1 MAGKE
6 NPDLFSHLSSNDGS
20 LPLDF
25 DRNTGVADLSK
36 GETERKTEISESSSI
51 KSHPKVEKGES
62 QRRPTHHVPP
72 PYKNS
77 IQETAP
83 LEHKNNVE
91 VKGNLSVHDKPTENT
106 EVEPIKDQDKV
117 KPANV
122 TIEIVQKTVS
132 TSVTS
137 PVEAEVPLSSKSAPV
152 PKAVPASIPI
162 VETAVSPVSAQV
174 EKSPEA
180 ELTPKRVR
188 HPKTTHAG
196 NTEPAEK
203 QVEPAMQVKPDTKI
217 QMPDTKQKEVKTHD
231 IQKHPDPVSVKK
243 EVTSTASP
251 VPTDRKVPPQQK
263 VSKTESQKPVKK
275 TSMTEKFSTD
285 HVTAGQLLQEGR
297 VKAGLSIDQVSIST
311 KIKKTFIDCLER
323 DDFENL
329 PASVY
334 VNAYARSLCSL
345 YNIDRKVVFSLLNKV
360 KGKNLAY
367 TVPEEVIHQL
377 EKGKQVNIVQEN
389 KVKRILLVGFAACFT
404 MAACISI
411 TYYFVH
417 AGLKTSSSAATVK
430 PAINTELAVQTDK
443 TTGISAKTLEEEME
457 KKLVPPH
464 IFTMTSLPLA
474 ER

>member
-25 DRNTGVADLSK
+25 DKNPGSAGQSK
-36 GETERKTEISESSSI
+36 EEPGRKTEIYESSSI
-51 KSHPKVEKGES
+51 KSHPKVEIGES

-77 IQETAP
+77 VQETVP

-91 VKGNLSVHDKPTENT
+91 GKGNLSVHDKSTENT
-106 EVEPIKDQDKV
+106 EVEPIRNQDKV
-117 KPANV
+117 KPADV
-122 TIEIVQKTVS
+122 TVEVVQKTVS
-132 TSVTS
+132 ASIAAPAESGV
-137 PVEAEVPLSSKSAPV
+137 PVISMSAPV
-152 PKAVPASIPI
+152 LQAVPASTPI
-162 VETAVSPVSAQV
+162 VETAVSQVSPQV
-174 EKSPEA
+174 EKSPET
-180 ELTPKRVR
+180 EPTPKRVR
-188 HPKTTHAG
+188 HPKTPHAG
-196 NTEPAEK
+196 NSELTEK
-203 QVEPAMQVKPDTKI
+203 QAESAIQVKPETKTQI
-217 QMPDTKQKEVKTHD
+217 PDTKQKEAKTPD
-231 IQKHPDPVSVKK
+231 IQKHSVPVSVKK
-243 EVTSTASP
+243 EITSTAS
-251 VPTDRKVPPQQK
+251 VVLSDRKVTPEQK
-263 VSKTESQKPVKK
+263 ASKAESHKPVKK
-275 TSMTEKFSTD
+275 TSTAEKFSTD

-297 VKAGLSIDQVSIST
+297 VKAGLSIDQVSITT

-323 DDFENL
+323 DDYENL

-345 YNIDRKVVFSLLNKV
+345 YNIDKNVIFSLLNKA

-389 KVKRILLVGFAACFT
+389 KVKRMLFVGFAACFT
-404 MAACISI
+404 IAACISI
-411 TYYFVH
+411 TYYFIH
-417 AGLKTSSSAATVK
+417 AGVKTSSSTAMVK
-430 PAINTELAVQTDK
+430 PAINPELPVQTDK
-443 TTGISAKTLEEEME
+443 TVGISAKTLEEEME
-457 KKLVPPH
+457 KKLMPPH

>member
-1 MAGKE
+1 MDGKE

-25 DRNTGVADLSK
+25 DRNTGVAGQSK
-36 GETERKTEISESSSI
+36 GETERKTGVSESSSI
-51 KSHPKVEKGES
+51 KFHPKVEMGES

-77 IQETAP
+77 VQETVP

-91 VKGNLSVHDKPTENT
+91 AKGNLSVHDKPTENT
-106 EVEPIKDQDKV
+106 EVEPIKNQDEV
-117 KPANV
+117 KPADV
-122 TIEIVQKTVS
+122 TVEVVKKTVS
-132 TSVTS
+132 ASIAALADSGV
-137 PVEAEVPLSSKSAPV
+137 PVSSKATTV
-152 PKAVPASIPI
+152 PQAVPASIPI
-162 VETAVSPVSAQV
+162 VETAVSQV
-174 EKSPEA
+174 APQIEKSPEA
-180 ELTPKRVR
+180 ESTPKRVR
-188 HPKTTHAG
+188 QPKTPHAK
-196 NTEPAEK
+196 NSELTEKQAEPAI
-203 QVEPAMQVKPDTKI
+203 QVKPVTKI
-217 QMPDTKQKEVKTHD
+217 PVPDTKQKEVKTPD
-231 IQKHPDPVSVKK
+231 IQKHSVPVSVKK

-251 VPTDRKVPPQQK
+251 VPSDQK
-263 VSKTESQKPVKK
+263 VTPEQKESKAESHKPVKK

-345 YNIDRKVVFSLLNKV
+345 YNIDKKVIFSLLNKV

-389 KVKRILLVGFAACFT
+389 KVKRMLFVGFAACLILT
-404 MAACISI
+404 ACISI
-411 TYYFVH
+411 TYYFIH
-417 AGLKTSSSAATVK
+417 AGVKTSSSGATVK
-430 PAINTELAVQTDK
+430 PAINLELPAQTDK
-443 TTGISAKTLEEEME
+443 AVGISAKTIEEEME
-457 KKLVPPH
+457 KKLMPPH
-464 IFTMTSLPLA
+464 IFTMTALPLA